1 MKKPDAPKTR
11 RRTKASEAP
20 LQDTFLED
28 LVKNRTRV
36 TIFLMNGVKL
46 EGEIKSFDR
55 YVILM
60 RDASDKVYKHAISTI
75 VPSATDAAP
84 PKTPI
89 VEKKAPSRLSAR
101 RLKP

>member
-1 MKKPDAPKTR
+1 MKNPDAPKTR
-11 RRTKASEAP
+11 HRSKTSEAP

-28 LVKNRTRV
+28 LIRNRTRV
-36 TIFLMNGVKL
+36 SIFLMNGVKL
-46 EGEIKSFDR
+46 EGEIESFDR

-75 VPSATDAAP
+75 VPLTDATPA
-84 PKTPI
+84 KRPI